1 MMHHPNMHH
10 QPISGHPPQHMGG
23 HQGMPAH
30 HQMAPH
36 QMHRENRHVTLTRVP
51 LGPAQA
57 GGAMGAHG
65 QALGGLGAMGVP
77 PPHHTPQRPPH
88 PIRAMPHHPQAQHH
102 SVPPQQM
109 KALRR
114 PYAVSGGYGPGAGV
128 MPPPYAQPPP
138 MQPPAN
144 VVVVVAS
151 ASTGAARASGGAGE
165 AAEAEAAPA
174 PAPDHDDARDASPR
188 DCSANSKEKTP
199 MCLIKHQYRL
209 TSETGPAHK
218 KVFTVTLRLG
228 DTEEYTA
235 EGSSIKRA
243 QHAAAQAAL
252 GGTSFPPPPPR
263 APAPHAA
270 HHPHHRHAGAVMP
283 TVELNAL
290 AMKLCQPAVY
300 TSILGSPQTPRRWR
314 RPLGAD
320 SGTSASARPTRGAP
334 RASLAPRRKRA
345 PQALAVGRAALGV
358 GCLGGLGRMCLCERD
373 GAARSAGGPGPK
385 TGHAIT
391 AARARCATCGRRPT
405 PRAPRCPPPRP
416 TRRPHRTTTPTT
428 TMPTQLSSR
437 ATRGDNNADLLNS
450 EVKSPVSLVHELAL
464 KRNLSVQF
472 TVKSERGPPHMRVFV
487 TACTV
492 GDMETEGEGN
502 GKKVSKRRAAERMLE
517 EMRRRWPPAL
527 LRARPPQDKRRTQP
541 AKKKPRNLIKVSE
554 EGAAGAGGAAGGAD
568 NPISRLAVARHAVRA
583 RSPQYR
589 VLEERGAARRREF
602 LVQCDAP
609 PHSATGLGPNKKTAK
624 RRAAHIKNPKRVY
637 MNVPD
642 VLLAMEMSSKPTD
655 APQNSS
661 SPDSSATSPDSK
673 TNDTKRKSTASQDG
687 EAAGEV
693 RQPVPGVLLMDYHQR
708 TGQPL
713 QPNGVSE
720 TSATGGSGGNTPG
733 AKDQLM
739 YLSQLLGFSVQFSD
753 FPKRNHG
760 EYLSLVSLS
769 TEPPV
774 MCHGGGPSTAHS
786 HEQCSRAALRALTLM
801 GLDAPTHPY
810 SHTINIHTPTSSA
823 PAPHC
828 ARSRSWGSTH
838 PRTRTYCT
846 LSITSHIQSIYTLPR
861 AVLPRR
867 TARAH
872 AHGARRTHAPVR
884 TAHCL
889 LLVTYNQYTHSHEQ
903 CSRAALRALTLM
915 GLDAPTHPYVRH
927 LILLTSKQYTH
938 HEQATRARTAR
949 ATLHGARRT
958 LTRYVTATLSITSH
972 IQSIYTLPR
981 AVLPRRTARA
991 HAHGARRTHAPVRTA
1006 HCLLLVTYNQ
1016 YTHSH
1021 EQCSRAALRALTLM
1035 GLDAPTHPIQS
1046 VSSTPAKTSVVSNG
1060 IAE

>member
-30 HQMAPH
+30 HQMPPH

-114 PYAVSGGYGPGAGV
+114 PYAVGGGYGPGAGV
-128 MPPPYAQPPP
+128 LPPPYAQPPP
-138 MQPPAN
+138 LQPPAVPIAHT
-144 VVVVVAS
+144 VVSSSSTAAS
-151 ASTGAARASGGAGE
+151 HGGAGE
-165 AAEAEAAPA
+165 AGGEAEAAAPA
-174 PAPDHDDARDASPR
+174 PAPLDDDDAADDAPR
-188 DCSANSKEKTP
+188 TATANSKEKTP
-199 MCLIKHQYRL
+199 MCLVNELARYNKIKHQYRL

-243 QHAAAQAAL
+243 QHAAASAAL
-252 GGTSFPPPPPR
+252 GATSFTPPPPR

-270 HHPHHRHAGAVMP
+270 AHPHHRHAGAVMP

-300 TSILGSPQTPRRWR
+300 TSIPPVAG
-314 RPLGAD
+314 GA
-320 SGTSASARPTRGAP
+320 RLRGAY
-334 RASLAPRRKRA
+334 RAHLLAPAYSAALLYRVRVAVGGRA
-345 PQALAVGRAALGV
+345 WLGEGNTPQA
-358 GCLGGLGRMCLCERD
+358 
-373 GAARSAGGPGPK
+373 ARHDA
-385 TGHAIT
+385 
-391 AARARCATCGRRPT
+391 AARALRDLRRDPARDHE
-405 PRAPRCPPPRP
+405 PPHPPAAAPD
-416 TRRPHRTTTPTT
+416 TDAGEANT
-428 TMPTQLSSR
+428 
-437 ATRGDNNADLLNS
+437 DILNS

-502 GKKVSKRRAAERMLE
+502 GKKVSKRRAAERMLD

-527 LRARPPQDKRRTQP
+527 LRARPSHDKRRQQP
-541 AKKKPRNLIKVSE
+541 TKKKPRNLIKV
-554 EGAAGAGGAAGGAD
+554 EGGAGGAGAAGGAD

-624 RRAAHIKNPKRVY
+624 RRAAHN
-637 MNVPD
+637 
-642 VLLAMEMSSKPTD
+642 VLLAMEMSTK
-655 APQNSS
+655 
-661 SPDSSATSPDSK
+661 SPDSPAQNNSCGSDVSNGSTTETK
-673 TNDTKRKSTASQDG
+673 TNGTDTKRKQSEAEAS
-687 EAAGEV
+687 AGGAGDV
-693 RQPVPGVLLMDYHQR
+693 RQPVPGVLLMDYHTR
-708 TGQPL
+708 APSTHDPAHGIC
-713 QPNGVSE
+713 VSE

-739 YLSQLLGFSVQFSD
+739 YLSQLLGFTVQFSD

-774 MCHGGGPSTAHS
+774 MCHGGGPSTAQS
-786 HEQCSRAALRALTLM
+786 HEQCSRAALRALALM
-801 GLDAPTHPY
+801 GLDAPP
-810 SHTINIHTPTSSA
+810 A
-823 PAPHC
+823 PA
-828 ARSRSWGSTH
+828 A
-838 PRTRTYCT
+838 
-846 LSITSHIQSIYTLPR
+846 
-861 AVLPRR
+861 
-867 TARAH
+867 
-872 AHGARRTHAPVR
+872 
-884 TAHCL
+884 
-889 LLVTYNQYTHSHEQ
+889 
-903 CSRAALRALTLM
+903 
-915 GLDAPTHPYVRH
+915 
-927 LILLTSKQYTH
+927 
-938 HEQATRARTAR
+938 
-949 ATLHGARRT
+949 
-958 LTRYVTATLSITSH
+958 
-972 IQSIYTLPR
+972 
-981 AVLPRRTARA
+981 
-991 HAHGARRTHAPVRTA
+991 
-1006 HCLLLVTYNQ
+1006 
-1016 YTHSH
+1016 
-1021 EQCSRAALRALTLM
+1021 
-1035 GLDAPTHPIQS
+1035 
-1046 VSSTPAKTSVVSNG
+1046 
-1060 IAE
+1060 

>member
-23 HQGMPAH
+23 HQGMPGH

-102 SVPPQQM
+102 SVPPQQI
-109 KALRR
+109 KTLRR
-114 PYAVSGGYGPGAGV
+114 PYAVGGAYGPGAGV
-128 MPPPYAQPPP
+128 LPPPYAQPPP
-138 MQPPAN
+138 LQPPAVPIQHP
-144 VVVVVAS
+144 VVSTSTSTVTPAGGTAVAE
-151 ASTGAARASGGAGE
+151 A
-165 AAEAEAAPA
+165 AAEAEPPAAT
-174 PAPDHDDARDASPR
+174 PAPDADAPDSPR
-188 DCSANSKEKTP
+188 AASANSKEKTP
-199 MCLIKHQYRL
+199 MCLVNELARYNKIKHQYRL

-252 GGTSFPPPPPR
+252 AGTSYPPPPPR

-300 TSILGSPQTPRRWR
+300 TTVPPVAGSNRLVRIGGSYGPALVYRVRVGVGGRGWMGE
-314 RPLGAD
+314 GA
-320 SGTSASARPTRGAP
+320 T
-334 RASLAPRRKRA
+334 
-345 PQALAVGRAALGV
+345 PQA
-358 GCLGGLGRMCLCERD
+358 
-373 GAARSAGGPGPK
+373 ARHDA
-385 TGHAIT
+385 
-391 AARARCATCGRRPT
+391 AARALRDLRPLARAEATPAPAQAT
-405 PRAPRCPPPRP
+405 PDAAG
-416 TRRPHRTTTPTT
+416 TEA
-428 TMPTQLSSR
+428 S
-437 ATRGDNNADLLNS
+437 ADLLNS

-502 GKKVSKRRAAERMLE
+502 GKKVSKRRAAERMLD

-527 LRARPPQDKRRTQP
+527 LRARPPHDKRRQQP
-541 AKKKPRNLIKVSE
+541 AKKKPRNLIKEGSAGGS
-554 EGAAGAGGAAGGAD
+554 GAAGSAD

-609 PHSATGLGPNKKTAK
+609 PHCATGLGPNKKTAK
-624 RRAAHIKNPKRVY
+624 RRAAHN
-637 MNVPD
+637 
-642 VLLAMEMSSKPTD
+642 VLLAMEMSGKPE
-655 APQNSS
+655 QSC
-661 SPDSSATSPDSK
+661 SPDAAAADAKTSPDA
-673 TNDTKRKSTASQDG
+673 KRKEGDVPNGGANS
-687 EAAGEV
+687 EV

-708 TGQPL
+708 TGQPQ

-720 TSATGGSGGNTPG
+720 SSATGGSGGNTPG

-739 YLSQLLGFSVQFSD
+739 YLSQLLGFTVQFSD

-774 MCHGGGPSTAHS
+774 MCHGSGASTRAS
-786 HEQCSRAALRALTLM
+786 HDACARAALRALALM
-801 GLDAPTHPY
+801 GLDAPTHTMA
-810 SHTINIHTPTSSA
+810 SVGGTPPKA
-823 PAPHC
+823 
-828 ARSRSWGSTH
+828 
-838 PRTRTYCT
+838 
-846 LSITSHIQSIYTLPR
+846 
-861 AVLPRR
+861 
-867 TARAH
+867 
-872 AHGARRTHAPVR
+872 GA
-884 TAHCL
+884 
-889 LLVTYNQYTHSHEQ
+889 
-903 CSRAALRALTLM
+903 
-915 GLDAPTHPYVRH
+915 
-927 LILLTSKQYTH
+927 
-938 HEQATRARTAR
+938 
-949 ATLHGARRT
+949 
-958 LTRYVTATLSITSH
+958 
-972 IQSIYTLPR
+972 
-981 AVLPRRTARA
+981 
-991 HAHGARRTHAPVRTA
+991 
-1006 HCLLLVTYNQ
+1006 
-1016 YTHSH
+1016 
-1021 EQCSRAALRALTLM
+1021 
-1035 GLDAPTHPIQS
+1035 
-1046 VSSTPAKTSVVSNG
+1046 VSNG

>member
-1 MMHHPNMHH
+1 
-10 QPISGHPPQHMGG
+10 
-23 HQGMPAH
+23 
-30 HQMAPH
+30 
-36 QMHRENRHVTLTRVP
+36 
-51 LGPAQA
+51 
-57 GGAMGAHG
+57 MGAHG

-114 PYAVSGGYGPGAGV
+114 PYAVSGGYGPGAAV

-138 MQPPAN
+138 MQPPAVPIAHT
-144 VVVVVAS
+144 VVS
-151 ASTGAARASGGAGE
+151 SAARTAPGAGAGE
-165 AAEAEAAPA
+165 AAEAEAAAA
-174 PAPDHDDARDASPR
+174 PAPEQDDARGASPR
-188 DCSANSKEKTP
+188 DSTANSKEKTP
-199 MCLIKHQYRL
+199 MCLVNELARYNKIKHQYRL

-270 HHPHHRHAGAVMP
+270 HHSHHRHAGAVMP

-300 TSILGSPQTPRRWR
+300 TSIPPVAGP
-314 RPLGAD
+314 
-320 SGTSASARPTRGAP
+320 ARLVRARAP
-334 RASLAPRRKRA
+334 AYRAAALLAPAYAA
-345 PQALAVGRAALGV
+345 PALLYRVRVCVGGRAWLGEGATRRRRATTRRRAL
-358 GCLGGLGRMCLCERD
+358 RD
-373 GAARSAGGPGPK
+373 LRPAPAARA
-385 TGHAIT
+385 
-391 AARARCATCGRRPT
+391 AARARHRRRRRHAQ
-405 PRAPRCPPPRP
+405 PRQPQRRRRC
-416 TRRPHRTTTPTT
+416 
-428 TMPTQLSSR
+428 
-437 ATRGDNNADLLNS
+437 S

-502 GKKVSKRRAAERMLE
+502 GKKVSKRRAAERMLD

-554 EGAAGAGGAAGGAD
+554 
-568 NPISRLAVARHAVRA
+568 
-583 RSPQYR
+583 
-589 VLEERGAARRREF
+589 VL
-602 LVQCDAP
+602 V
-609 PHSATGLGPNKKTAK
+609 
-624 RRAAHIKNPKRVY
+624 I
-637 MNVPD
+637 D
-642 VLLAMEMSSKPTD
+642 VLLAMEMSSKPAD
-655 APQNSS
+655 ATQNSC
-661 SPDSSATSPDSK
+661 SPDTPAASPDSK
-673 TNDTKRKSTASQDG
+673 NGDTKRKSTSSQDG
-687 EAAGEV
+687 DATGEV

-708 TGQPL
+708 TGQPV

-801 GLDAPTHPY
+801 GLDAPTHP
-810 SHTINIHTPTSSA
+810 
-823 PAPHC
+823 
-828 ARSRSWGSTH
+828 
-838 PRTRTYCT
+838 
-846 LSITSHIQSIYTLPR
+846 
-861 AVLPRR
+861 
-867 TARAH
+867 
-872 AHGARRTHAPVR
+872 
-884 TAHCL
+884 
-889 LLVTYNQYTHSHEQ
+889 
-903 CSRAALRALTLM
+903 
-915 GLDAPTHPYVRH
+915 
-927 LILLTSKQYTH
+927 
-938 HEQATRARTAR
+938 
-949 ATLHGARRT
+949 
-958 LTRYVTATLSITSH
+958 
-972 IQSIYTLPR
+972 
-981 AVLPRRTARA
+981 
-991 HAHGARRTHAPVRTA
+991 
-1006 HCLLLVTYNQ
+1006 
-1016 YTHSH
+1016 
-1021 EQCSRAALRALTLM
+1021 
-1035 GLDAPTHPIQS
+1035 IQS
-1046 VSSTPAKTSVVSNG
+1046 VNSTPAKTSVVSNG

>member
-109 KALRR
+109 KPLRR
-114 PYAVSGGYGPGAGV
+114 PYAVGGGYGPGAAV
-128 MPPPYAQPPP
+128 LPPPYAQPPP
-138 MQPPAN
+138 LQPAAVPIAHAVVSTSSSTVVPHPAELP
-144 VVVVVAS
+144 AT
-151 ASTGAARASGGAGE
+151 AEGGAA
-165 AAEAEAAPA
+165 
-174 PAPDHDDARDASPR
+174 APDDDVLDDSPR
-188 DCSANSKEKTP
+188 AEANSKEKTP
-199 MCLIKHQYRL
+199 MCLVNELARYNKIKHQYRL

-252 GGTSFPPPPPR
+252 SATSFPPPPPR
-263 APAPHAA
+263 APASHAV

-300 TSILGSPQTPRRWR
+300 TSIPPVAGPARLMRARGG
-314 RPLGAD
+314 GAA
-320 SGTSASARPTRGAP
+320 GGY
-334 RASLAPRRKRA
+334 RAHALLAPAYAAPALLYRVRVAVGGRA
-345 PQALAVGRAALGV
+345 WLGEGATPQA
-358 GCLGGLGRMCLCERD
+358 
-373 GAARSAGGPGPK
+373 ARHDA
-385 TGHAIT
+385 
-391 AARARCATCGRRPT
+391 AARALRDLRP
-405 PRAPRCPPPRP
+405 AGDSAEPPPAAAQ
-416 TRRPHRTTTPTT
+416 TD
-428 TMPTQLSSR
+428 
-437 ATRGDNNADLLNS
+437 AEAAGDANADLLSS

-502 GKKVSKRRAAERMLE
+502 GKKVSKRRAAERMLD
-517 EMRRRWPPAL
+517 EMRSRWPPAL
-527 LRARPPQDKRRTQP
+527 LRARLTHDKRRQQP
-541 AKKKPRNLIKVSE
+541 TKKKPRNLIKEGSTG
-554 EGAAGAGGAAGGAD
+554 GAAAAGGAD

-624 RRAAHIKNPKRVY
+624 RRAAHN
-637 MNVPD
+637 
-642 VLLAMEMSSKPTD
+642 VLLAMEMSSKP
-655 APQNSS
+655 PELSC
-661 SPDSSATSPDSK
+661 SPDPAAPPDSK
-673 TNDTKRKSTASQDG
+673 NNADAKRKESEVGGGGASS
-687 EAAGEV
+687 EV
-693 RQPVPGVLLMDYHQR
+693 RQPVPGVLLMDYHTR
-708 TGQPL
+708 TGQPH

-720 TSATGGSGGNTPG
+720 SSATGGAGGSTPG

-774 MCHGGGPSTAHS
+774 MCHGGGASTAHS
-786 HEQCSRAALRALTLM
+786 HEQCSRAALRAL
-801 GLDAPTHPY
+801 A
-810 SHTINIHTPTSSA
+810 
-823 PAPHC
+823 
-828 ARSRSWGSTH
+828 
-838 PRTRTYCT
+838 
-846 LSITSHIQSIYTLPR
+846 
-861 AVLPRR
+861 
-867 TARAH
+867 
-872 AHGARRTHAPVR
+872 
-884 TAHCL
+884 
-889 LLVTYNQYTHSHEQ
+889 
-903 CSRAALRALTLM
+903 
-915 GLDAPTHPYVRH
+915 
-927 LILLTSKQYTH
+927 
-938 HEQATRARTAR
+938 
-949 ATLHGARRT
+949 
-958 LTRYVTATLSITSH
+958 
-972 IQSIYTLPR
+972 
-981 AVLPRRTARA
+981 
-991 HAHGARRTHAPVRTA
+991 
-1006 HCLLLVTYNQ
+1006 
-1016 YTHSH
+1016 
-1021 EQCSRAALRALTLM
+1021 LM

-1046 VSSTPAKTSVVSNG
+1046 VGSGAGTPGVVSNG

>member
-102 SVPPQQM
+102 SVPPASLSYHHSSVHSWPRPKQDGQNVGKPQQM

-138 MQPPAN
+138 MQPPA
-144 VVVVVAS
+144 VPIAHTVVAS

-199 MCLIKHQYRL
+199 MCLVNELARYNKIKHQYRL

-300 TSILGSPQTPRRWR
+300 TSIPPVAGP
-314 RPLGAD
+314 
-320 SGTSASARPTRGAP
+320 ARLVRARAP
-334 RASLAPRRKRA
+334 AYRAAALLAPAYAAPALLYRVRVCVGGRA
-345 PQALAVGRAALGV
+345 WLGEGATPQA
-358 GCLGGLGRMCLCERD
+358 
-373 GAARSAGGPGPK
+373 ARHDA
-385 TGHAIT
+385 
-391 AARARCATCGRRPT
+391 AARALRDLR
-405 PRAPRCPPPRP
+405 PPPDAARP
-416 TRRPHRTTTPTT
+416 ALPAAAPDAPPAPHNH
-428 TMPTQLSSR
+428 
-437 ATRGDNNADLLNS
+437 ANHNDADAGGDNNADLLNS

-541 AKKKPRNLIKVSE
+541 AKKKPRNLIK

-624 RRAAHIKNPKRVY
+624 RRAAHN
-637 MNVPD
+637 

-801 GLDAPTHPY
+801 GLDAPTHP
-810 SHTINIHTPTSSA
+810 
-823 PAPHC
+823 
-828 ARSRSWGSTH
+828 
-838 PRTRTYCT
+838 
-846 LSITSHIQSIYTLPR
+846 
-861 AVLPRR
+861 
-867 TARAH
+867 
-872 AHGARRTHAPVR
+872 
-884 TAHCL
+884 
-889 LLVTYNQYTHSHEQ
+889 
-903 CSRAALRALTLM
+903 
-915 GLDAPTHPYVRH
+915 
-927 LILLTSKQYTH
+927 
-938 HEQATRARTAR
+938 
-949 ATLHGARRT
+949 
-958 LTRYVTATLSITSH
+958 
-972 IQSIYTLPR
+972 
-981 AVLPRRTARA
+981 
-991 HAHGARRTHAPVRTA
+991 
-1006 HCLLLVTYNQ
+1006 
-1016 YTHSH
+1016 
-1021 EQCSRAALRALTLM
+1021 
-1035 GLDAPTHPIQS
+1035 IQS

>member
-1 MMHHPNMHH
+1 MNGLLRRPLSRKLVGDETDKGTYDDVSIDARG
-10 QPISGHPPQHMGG
+10 P
-23 HQGMPAH
+23 
-30 HQMAPH
+30 
-36 QMHRENRHVTLTRVP
+36 RVP

-114 PYAVSGGYGPGAGV
+114 PYAVSGGYGPGAAV

-138 MQPPAN
+138 MQPPA
-144 VVVVVAS
+144 VPIA
-151 ASTGAARASGGAGE
+151 
-165 AAEAEAAPA
+165 
-174 PAPDHDDARDASPR
+174 H
-188 DCSANSKEKTP
+188 
-199 MCLIKHQYRL
+199 
-209 TSETGPAHK
+209 TGPAHK

-270 HHPHHRHAGAVMP
+270 HHPHHRHAGMCTTRCLLDIATFHEIRCGNANGGTKRSSDEAV
-283 TVELNAL
+283 
-290 AMKLCQPAVY
+290 PA
-300 TSILGSPQTPRRWR
+300 GSVHVDPA
-314 RPLGAD
+314 G
-320 SGTSASARPTRGAP
+320 
-334 RASLAPRRKRA
+334 
-345 PQALAVGRAALGV
+345 
-358 GCLGGLGRMCLCERD
+358 
-373 GAARSAGGPGPK
+373 GGPGAAGAGAGP
-385 TGHAIT
+385 GVPRGGA
-391 AARARCATCGRRPT
+391 AGARVRRARAAVP
-405 PRAPRCPPPRP
+405 
-416 TRRPHRTTTPTT
+416 
-428 TMPTQLSSR
+428 
-437 ATRGDNNADLLNS
+437 RGDNNADLLSS

-502 GKKVSKRRAAERMLE
+502 GKKVSKRRAAERMLD

-554 EGAAGAGGAAGGAD
+554 EGAAGGGTSGGAD
-568 NPISRLAVARHAVRA
+568 NPISRLA
-583 RSPQYR
+583 
-589 VLEERGAARRREF
+589 F
-602 LVQCDAP
+602 LVHCDAP

-624 RRAAHIKNPKRVY
+624 RRAAHN
-637 MNVPD
+637 
-642 VLLAMEMSSKPTD
+642 VLLAMEMSSKPAD
-655 APQNSS
+655 ATQNSC
-661 SPDSSATSPDSK
+661 SPDTPAASPDSK
-673 TNDTKRKSTASQDG
+673 NADTKRKSTSSQDG
-687 EAAGEV
+687 DATGEV

-708 TGQPL
+708 TGQPV

-801 GLDAPTHPY
+801 GLDAPTHP
-810 SHTINIHTPTSSA
+810 
-823 PAPHC
+823 
-828 ARSRSWGSTH
+828 
-838 PRTRTYCT
+838 
-846 LSITSHIQSIYTLPR
+846 
-861 AVLPRR
+861 
-867 TARAH
+867 
-872 AHGARRTHAPVR
+872 
-884 TAHCL
+884 
-889 LLVTYNQYTHSHEQ
+889 
-903 CSRAALRALTLM
+903 
-915 GLDAPTHPYVRH
+915 
-927 LILLTSKQYTH
+927 
-938 HEQATRARTAR
+938 
-949 ATLHGARRT
+949 
-958 LTRYVTATLSITSH
+958 
-972 IQSIYTLPR
+972 
-981 AVLPRRTARA
+981 
-991 HAHGARRTHAPVRTA
+991 
-1006 HCLLLVTYNQ
+1006 
-1016 YTHSH
+1016 
-1021 EQCSRAALRALTLM
+1021 
-1035 GLDAPTHPIQS
+1035 IQS
-1046 VSSTPAKTSVVSNG
+1046 VNSTPAKTSVVSNG